1 MTEPVL
7 LQLEFVFSVWIEE
20 LPDIV
25 LQHLTPLALVTLGY
39 FVEKHYVSRTA
50 VFANALAIN
59 VHVRDVVSP
68 HQLVVLYANLGLIM
82 AAVGMYTYIEKNSL
96 GSDYYLL
103 AQGYGSPVVA
113 CVILLF

>member
-1 MTEPVL
+1 MTDPVL
-7 LQLEFVFSVWIEE
+7 LQLELVFTIWIER

-25 LQHLTPLALVTLGY
+25 LQHLTPLALVTLGH
-39 FVEKHYVSRTA
+39 FVEKHYVGRPA

-82 AAVGMYTYIEKNSL
+82 AAVGMYTYIEKNPL
-96 GSDYYLL
+96 GGDYYLL
-103 AQGYGSPVVA
+103 AKGYSSYIVA
-113 CVILLF
+113 MVILVV